1 MQVFPSSVVEGEA
14 VGDGGMPPPPFDAHN
29 SAGTSS
35 GEEQPISR
43 HMAGYHD
50 AVIEVQEGGNTRTF
64 NRQPHPPPGVEG
76 GGVGGGV
83 GGKGHL
89 IIFDARPKEVAV
101 ANLVVG
107 GGYEIGER
115 YKNIGKSK
123 ADQPCTHARTA
134 ITRLYTAAATP
145 AMFSPS
151 PARTRARSKTCL
163 VC

>member
-1 MQVFPSSVVEGEA
+1 
-14 VGDGGMPPPPFDAHN
+14 
-29 SAGTSS
+29 
-35 GEEQPISR
+35 
-43 HMAGYHD
+43 MAGYHD

-64 NRQPHPPPGVEG
+64 NRQPHSPPGVEG

-115 YKNIGKSK
+115 YKNIGKAK
-123 ADQPCTHARTA
+123 ADG
-134 ITRLYTAAATP
+134 
-145 AMFSPS
+145 
-151 PARTRARSKTCL
+151 
-163 VC
+163 